1 MLGRAK
7 RRNEIRTKTACHT
20 ISIEACR
27 AYKPSCGRVPLCVA
41 ETGGPSA
48 CMMVGA
54 HVWDS
59 VGAQSVGFNSA
70 LITRAG
76 NAPLTVPGLP
86 QPNIVVPDLEAL
98 GRGLPASETMP

>member
-1 MLGRAK
+1 
-7 RRNEIRTKTACHT
+7 
-20 ISIEACR
+20 
-27 AYKPSCGRVPLCVA
+27 
-41 ETGGPSA
+41 
-48 CMMVGA
+48 MMVTA
-54 HVWDS
+54 PVWDT

-98 GRGLPASETMP
+98 